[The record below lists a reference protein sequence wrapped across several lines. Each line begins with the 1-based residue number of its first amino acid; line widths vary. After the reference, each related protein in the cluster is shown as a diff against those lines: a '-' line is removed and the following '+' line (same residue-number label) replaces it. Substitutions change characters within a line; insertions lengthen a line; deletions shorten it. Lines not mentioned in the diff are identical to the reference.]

1 VSELAGRRAQKK
13 ALTRQQ
19 IRAVAQRMF
28 AERGFD
34 TVTIADVSREAD
46 VAVQTIF
53 NHFATK
59 EELFFDGHTPW
70 VDGPADAVRT
80 RAAGVPAL
88 RALRTHLVEVVRERV
103 GSHSAPPRR
112 SYVATLQA
120 SDALRSHERE
130 LVHEAELRL
139 RAALLDAWTTEFPR
153 DESAPDD
160 PVSAASLVAAIWL
173 AASRSLILDQ
183 RPHLTAGADPA
194 QAAATAAD
202 LADRLLGQLET
213 NVGLVHGRTRHT
225 AAGTNT
231 GRPHAA
237 IRRAG

>member
-70 VDGPADAVRT
+70 VDGSADAVRT

-88 RALRTHLVEVVRERV
+88 SLD
-103 GSHSAPPRR
+103 PP
-112 SYVATLQA
+112 
-120 SDALRSHERE
+120 
-130 LVHEAELRL
+130 
-139 RAALLDAWTTEFPR
+139 TE
-153 DESAPDD
+153 
-160 PVSAASLVAAIWL
+160 
-173 AASRSLILDQ
+173 
-183 RPHLTAGADPA
+183 
-194 QAAATAAD
+194 
-202 LADRLLGQLET
+202 
-213 NVGLVHGRTRHT
+213 
-225 AAGTNT
+225 
-231 GRPHAA
+231 
-237 IRRAG
+237 